1 MKEKYMIDY
10 SQGRYVVKDSSG
22 QVVGRIDE
30 DGFVRNGM
38 DLLYR
43 VDGDEF
49 YIVNGGLVGFIE
61 NGRVVSPQGQF
72 KFVIEAE

>member
-1 MKEKYMIDY
+1 MIDY
-10 SQGRYVVKDSSG
+10 SQGRYVVKDTSG

-30 DGFVRNGM
+30 DEFVRNGV